1 MAEHEK
7 GEEISHIHDIS
18 DLCKST
24 FLDKDSATRTFWAI
38 CIFLITLAGSA
49 IAWALSMSGTVS
61 SLQTKSFYQ
70 EQKITQLDESINKK
84 LDILIK
90 RAEEEQAEKEKERI
104 RTRRK

>member
-1 MAEHEK
+1 MADHEK
-7 GEEISHIHDIS
+7 TEEISHIHDIS

-24 FLDKDSATRTFWAI
+24 FLDKNDATRTFWAVS
-38 CIFLITLAGSA
+38 IFLITLSGSA

-61 SLQTKSFYQ
+61 SLETRAIYQ

-90 RAEEEQAEKEKERI
+90 RAEEEKAEKALLRS
-104 RTRRK
+104 RR